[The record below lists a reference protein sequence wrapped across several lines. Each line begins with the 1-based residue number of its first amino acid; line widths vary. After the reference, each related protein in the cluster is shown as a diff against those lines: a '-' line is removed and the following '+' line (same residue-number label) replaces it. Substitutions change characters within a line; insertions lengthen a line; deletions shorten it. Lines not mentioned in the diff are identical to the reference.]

1 MYKWIVFMAGARS
14 YHLCGYL
21 TITAFDIFDK
31 PCISDS
37 NTKMAHVSM
46 CYIHINTFIGNKGI
60 KHSY

>member
-1 MYKWIVFMAGARS
+1 MAGARS

-31 PCISDS
+31 SCISDS